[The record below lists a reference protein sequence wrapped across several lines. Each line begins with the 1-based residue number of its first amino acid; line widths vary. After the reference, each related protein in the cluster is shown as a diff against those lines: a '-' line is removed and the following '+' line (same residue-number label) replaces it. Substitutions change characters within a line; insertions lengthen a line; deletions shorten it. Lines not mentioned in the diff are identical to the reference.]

1 MPFQISPRFVPNPN
15 PGAPRYGPSSV
26 IDVTYVTPTGQRFSF
41 VSRDY
46 RDLEPNLLQMLS
58 RMPPQEARF
67 ARQSAMQ
74 SLGDSIDPMMYYLNP
89 PPAAPAPA
97 IPPPQRIP
105 LIGVKR
111 PRGGAKDIS
120 SISNPTTVFR
130 LFKTYKGDD
139 DATITISPRAG
150 KKYMVKVDGRTI
162 HFGSNMPD
170 FTKHGDPTRRERYLK
185 RALGIKGNW
194 RQDKYSPNNLSV
206 NLLW

>member
-1 MPFQISPRFVPNPN
+1 
-15 PGAPRYGPSSV
+15 
-26 IDVTYVTPTGQRFSF
+26 
-41 VSRDY
+41 
-46 RDLEPNLLQMLS
+46 
-58 RMPPQEARF
+58 MPPYEARF

-74 SLGDSIDPMMYYLNP
+74 SIGDSIDPMMYYLNP
-89 PPAAPAPA
+89 PPAAPAPV

-105 LIGVKR
+105 QIGVKR
-111 PRGGAKDIS
+111 PRGGAKDKDIT
-120 SISNPTTVFR
+120 SISNPSKVFR
-130 LFKTYKGDD
+130 LFNKYKGRDN
-139 DATITISPRAG
+139 ATIAISTRAG

-170 FTKHGDPTRRERYLK
+170 FTKHGDETRRERYLK